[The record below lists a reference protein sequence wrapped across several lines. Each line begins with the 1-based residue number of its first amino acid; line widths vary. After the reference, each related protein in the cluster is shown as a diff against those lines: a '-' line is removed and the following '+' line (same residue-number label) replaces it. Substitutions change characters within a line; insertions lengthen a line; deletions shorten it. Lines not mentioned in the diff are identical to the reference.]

1 MPLVPGTHLGPYEIT
16 GPLGSGGMGEV
27 YRARDTRLERTVAI
41 KILPAQFSAD
51 PVSKQRFEREA
62 KTISSLNHP
71 HICVLH
77 DVGHQDGMDYLVMEC
92 MEGETLAKRL
102 EKGSLPLE
110 QVLKYGMQIA
120 DALDKAHRSGIVHR
134 DLKPGNIMLT
144 PAGAKLLDFGLAKSA
159 VPLAS
164 VATMTAAVT
173 QDSPVTEQGT
183 IVGTYQYMS
192 PEQLEGKELDGR
204 SDIFSLGAV
213 LYEMVTGKRAF
224 EGKSQLSVAS
234 AILEKEPGPI
244 NATKPMT
251 PPALEHAV
259 KKCLAKLPDERWQ
272 SASDLASEMKWAAES
287 GADGA
292 TGGVAKKS
300 GKFRWGLVWAAMTLV
315 AMALT
320 MAAMHYATRPTP
332 EPPLMS
338 SIIPPPGVFADTS
351 GRIGPPQI
359 SPDGRRIVFIGCKT
373 ESAAASM
380 LGGKTCSIWLR
391 VLASG
396 EAREVNDTSGAYYP
410 FWSPDGRE
418 IAFFGD
424 GKLKRVAADGGPVQ
438 VICDAADARGGSWG
452 SSGIIIIAA
461 TRLSPIL
468 RVAADGGTPMA
479 IAEVKPSSVPAAEVL
494 SHRWPHFLPDGEHF
508 LYVNAPNGSCTELN
522 ELHFAS
528 IDGKQDVSLMRTCSS
543 ATFANGNLLFWRDGN
558 VVAQRFDPRTGVLS
572 GAPAAIVEHANFEPL
587 FSIAEFSTSAEG
599 KLVYMAG
606 DAPTGSQLVWYDRNG
621 KVTGTQGEND
631 RYKNVGISRDGSR
644 VVADTISV
652 KESKIRILDS
662 RGTRTLM
669 TLGNSDGAG
678 PTWSPDGKQIYF
690 TSTANGPQDI
700 YVRAADGSGEEKPV
714 LKFNKDQFGA
724 LFLTVSPD
732 GKSLAYAIIDRATGG
747 DIYTLALGGDGKP
760 QPFLHSVANE
770 TAPTFSPDGRWLAYE
785 SDSSGRKEVYITP
798 YPAGGAQY
806 QVSTSGGERPVWRRD
821 GKEIYYREGLT
832 IMVVEVNTKAS
843 PVEFSSPKALFE
855 LASGNLNGRY
865 YDVAPDGRFLANTAP
880 LAKKEQSF
888 SLVVNWPERL
898 KK

>member
-1 MPLVPGTHLGPYEIT
+1 
-16 GPLGSGGMGEV
+16 
-27 YRARDTRLERTVAI
+27 
-41 KILPAQFSAD
+41 
-51 PVSKQRFEREA
+51 
-62 KTISSLNHP
+62 
-71 HICVLH
+71 
-77 DVGHQDGMDYLVMEC
+77 
-92 MEGETLAKRL
+92 
-102 EKGSLPLE
+102 
-110 QVLKYGMQIA
+110 
-120 DALDKAHRSGIVHR
+120 
-134 DLKPGNIMLT
+134 
-144 PAGAKLLDFGLAKSA
+144 LDFGLAKES
-159 VPLAS
+159 PSLA
-164 VATMTAAVT
+164 TAATLTAVIPT
-173 QDSPVTEQGT
+173 SPVTQEGM
-183 IVGTYQYMS
+183 IVGTFQYMS
-192 PEQLEGKELDGR
+192 PEQIEGKELDRR

-213 LYEMVTGKRAF
+213 LYEMLTGKKAF
-224 EGKSQLSVAS
+224 EGKTQLSVAS
-234 AILEKEPGPI
+234 AILEKEPAPI
-244 NATKPMT
+244 GTIKPLT
-251 PPALEHAV
+251 PANLNHAIR
-259 KKCLAKLPDERWQ
+259 KCLAKDCDERWQ
-272 SASDLASEMKWAAES
+272 TARDLASELKWIGESDAES
-287 GADGA
+287 GAREVAAKPGKSRL
-292 TGGVAKKS
+292 GVA
-300 GKFRWGLVWAAMTLV
+300 WAAMMLV
-315 AMALT
+315 AIAVT
-320 MAAMHYATRPTP
+320 MAATYYATRPTP
-332 EPPLMS
+332 EPPLMAS
-338 SIIPPPGVFADTS
+338 VIPPPGVFADTS

-359 SPDGRRIVFIGCKT
+359 SPDGKRIAFIGCKS

-396 EAREVNDTSGAYYP
+396 EAREVSDTGGAYYP

-468 RVAADGGTPMA
+468 RVPADGGTPVA
-479 IAEVKPSSVPAAEVL
+479 IAEVKPSSVPAEEVV

-558 VVAQRFDPRTGVLS
+558 VVAQRFDPNKRVLS

-587 FSIAEFSTSAEG
+587 FSIAEFSISAEG

-606 DAPTGSQLVWYDRNG
+606 DAPTGSQLVWYDRDG
-621 KVTGTQGEND
+621 KVTGTLGEND
-631 RYKNVGISRDGSR
+631 RYKNVAISRDGSR

-770 TAPTFSPDGRWLAYE
+770 TAPAFSPDGRWLAYE

-806 QVSTSGGERPVWRRD
+806 QVSTSGGERLVWRRD
-821 GKEIYYREGLT
+821 GKEIYYREGLR
-832 IMVVEVNTKAS
+832 IMAVEVNTKAS

-865 YDVAPDGRFLANTAP
+865 YDVAPDGRFLANTSP
-880 LAKKEQSF
+880 LTPRAQSF
-888 SLVVNWPERL
+888 SLLINWPGRL

>member
-1 MPLVPGTHLGPYEIT
+1 MPLAPGHKLGPYEIAS
-16 GPLGSGGMGEV
+16 PLGAGGMGEV
-27 YRARDTRLERTVAI
+27 YRARDTRLGRDVAI
-41 KILPAQFSAD
+41 KILPKEMSAD
-51 PVSKQRFEREA
+51 PARKQRFEREA
-62 KTISSLNHP
+62 KAISSLNHP
-71 HICVLH
+71 NICTLH
-77 DVGHQDGMDYLVMEC
+77 DVGSQDGVDYLVMEC
-92 MEGETLAKRL
+92 VEGETLARRL
-102 EKGSLPLE
+102 EKGPLPLE
-110 QVLKYGMQIA
+110 QVLKIGQEIA
-120 DALDKAHRSGIVHR
+120 GALDNAHRSGVVHR
-134 DLKPGNIMLT
+134 DLKPGNVMLMAT
-144 PAGAKLLDFGLAKSA
+144 GAKLLDFGLAKESSS
-159 VPLAS
+159 LA
-164 VATMTAAVT
+164 TAAT
-173 QDSPVTEQGT
+173 LTAAIPASPVTQQGM
-183 IVGTYQYMS
+183 IVGTFQYMS
-192 PEQLEGKELDGR
+192 PEQIEGKELDRR
-204 SDIFSLGAV
+204 SDIFSMGAV
-213 LYEMVTGKRAF
+213 LYEMLTGNKAF
-224 EGKSQLSVAS
+224 EGKTQLSVAS
-234 AILEKEPGPI
+234 AILEKEPAPI
-244 NATKPMT
+244 STVKPLT
-251 PPALEHAV
+251 PANLDHAIR
-259 KKCLAKLPDERWQ
+259 KCLAKDCDERWQ
-272 SASDLASEMKWAAES
+272 TARDLASELKWIGESDADS
-287 GADGA
+287 GAR
-292 TGGVAKKS
+292 GVVEKS
-300 GKFRWGLVWAAMTLV
+300 GKFRLGLVWAVITMVSIAV
-315 AMALT
+315 T
-320 MAAMHYATRPTP
+320 MAVTYFSTRPTAQ
-332 EPPLMS
+332 PPLMAS
-338 SIIPPPGVFADTS
+338 VIPPPGVFVDTS

-359 SPDGRRIVFIGCKT
+359 SPDGKRIAFIGCKS

-391 VLASG
+391 VLASA
-396 EAREVNDTSGAYYP
+396 EARNVSDTSGAYYP

-452 SSGIIIIAA
+452 SSGIIIISA

-468 RVAADGGTPMA
+468 RVPADGGTPVA
-479 IAEVKPSSVPAAEVL
+479 IAEVKPSLVPTLEVV

-528 IDGKQDVSLMRTCSS
+528 IDGKKDVSLMRTCST

-558 VVAQRFDPRTGVLS
+558 VVAQRFDPRTGELS
-572 GAPAAIVEHANFEPL
+572 GAPAAIVEHASFEPL

-606 DAPTGSQLVWYDRNG
+606 DAPMGSQLIWYDRNG
-621 KVTGTQGEND
+621 KVTGTLGEND
-631 RYKNVGISRDGSR
+631 RYKNVAISRDGSR
-644 VVADTISV
+644 VAADTISV

-690 TSTANGPQDI
+690 TSTANGPQEI
-700 YVRAADGSGEEKPV
+700 FVRAADGSGEEKPV
-714 LKFNKDQFGA
+714 LKFNKDQYGA

-760 QPFLHSVANE
+760 QPFLHSAANE
-770 TAPTFSPDGRWLAYE
+770 TAPAFSPDGRWLAYE
-785 SDSSGRKEVYITP
+785 SDSSGRKEAYITP

-806 QVSTSGGERPVWRRD
+806 QVSTSGGERPAWRHD

-832 IMVVEVNTKAS
+832 IMAVEVNTKAS

-880 LAKKEQSF
+880 LTPRAQSF
-888 SLVVNWPERL
+888 SLLINWPERL

>member
-1 MPLVPGTHLGPYEIT
+1 
-16 GPLGSGGMGEV
+16 MGEV
-27 YRARDTRLERTVAI
+27 YRARDTRLERAVAI
-41 KILPAQFSAD
+41 KILPLQLSAD
-51 PVSKQRFEREA
+51 PARKQRFEREA

-71 HICVLH
+71 HICTLH
-77 DVGHQDGMDYLVMEC
+77 DVGSQDGVDYLVMEC
-92 MEGETLAKRL
+92 VEGETLAKRL
-102 EKGSLPLE
+102 EKGPLPLE
-110 QVLKYGMQIA
+110 QVLKIGQEIA
-120 DALDKAHRSGIVHR
+120 GALDKAHRSGVVHR
-134 DLKPGNIMLT
+134 DLKPGNVMLT
-144 PAGAKLLDFGLAKSA
+144 ATGAKVLDFGLAKPTA
-159 VPLAS
+159 PMVTL
-164 VATMTAAVT
+164 ATMTAAVP
-173 QDSPVTEQGT
+173 QQAPVTQEGT
-183 IVGTYQYMS
+183 IVGTFQYMS
-192 PEQLEGKELDGR
+192 PEQVEGKELDGR

-213 LYEMVTGKRAF
+213 VYEMLTGKKAF
-224 EGKSQLSVAS
+224 EGKTQLSVAS
-234 AILEKEPGPI
+234 AILEKEPAPI
-244 NATKPMT
+244 STIKPLT
-251 PPALEHAV
+251 PANLDHAIR
-259 KKCLAKLPDERWQ
+259 KSLAKDCEERWQ
-272 SASDLASEMKWAAES
+272 TARDLASELKWIGES
-287 GADGA
+287 GADSA
-292 TGGVAKKS
+292 ARGVAEKS
-300 GKFRWGLVWAAMTLV
+300 WKSRLRLIWVVMMLASIAV
-315 AMALT
+315 T
-320 MAAMHYATRPTP
+320 MAVTYFATRPAP
-332 EPPLMS
+332 EPPLMAS
-338 SIIPPPGVFADTS
+338 VVPPPGVFADTS

-359 SPDGRRIVFIGCKT
+359 SPDGKRIAFIGCKS

-391 VLASG
+391 ALASA
-396 EAREVNDTSGAYYP
+396 EAREVREVNDTGGAYYP

-438 VICDAADARGGSWG
+438 VICDAPDARGGSWG
-452 SSGIIIIAA
+452 SSGIIIFAA

-468 RVAADGGTPMA
+468 RVAADGGTPVA

-508 LYVNAPNGSCTELN
+508 LYLNAPNGSCTELN

-528 IDGKQDVSLMRTCSS
+528 IDGKQDVLLMRTCSS

-558 VVAQRFDPRTGVLS
+558 VVAQRFDQRTGVLS

-587 FSIAEFSTSAEG
+587 FSIAEFSVSGEG

-621 KVTGTQGEND
+621 KVTGTLGEND
-631 RYKNVGISRDGSR
+631 RYKNVAISRDGLH

-678 PTWSPDGKQIYF
+678 PAWSPDGKQIYF

-714 LKFNKDQFGA
+714 LKFRRDQFGA

-747 DIYTLALGGDGKP
+747 DIYTLALGGDSKP

-770 TAPTFSPDGRWLAYE
+770 TAPAFSPDGRWLAYE
-785 SDSSGRKEVYITP
+785 SDASGRREAYITP
-798 YPAGGAQY
+798 FPTGGAQY
-806 QVSTSGGERPVWRRD
+806 QVSTSGGERPVWRHD
-821 GKEIYYREGLT
+821 GKEIYYREGLR
-832 IMVVEVNTKAS
+832 IMAVEVNTKAS
-843 PVEFSSPKALFE
+843 PVEFGSPKALFE

-865 YDVAPDGRFLANTAP
+865 YDVAPDGRFLANTSP
-880 LAKKEQSF
+880 LTPKAQSF
-888 SLVVNWPERL
+888 SLVVNWPGRL

>member
-1 MPLVPGTHLGPYEIT
+1 
-16 GPLGSGGMGEV
+16 MGEV
-27 YRARDTRLERTVAI
+27 YRARDTRLGRDVAI
-41 KILPAQFSAD
+41 KILPKEMSAD
-51 PVSKQRFEREA
+51 PARKQRFEREA

-71 HICVLH
+71 NICTLH
-77 DVGHQDGMDYLVMEC
+77 DVGSQDGVDYLVMEC
-92 MEGETLAKRL
+92 VEGETLARRL
-102 EKGSLPLE
+102 EKGPLPLE
-110 QVLKYGMQIA
+110 RVLKIGQEIA
-120 DALDKAHRSGIVHR
+120 GALDKAHRSGVVHR
-134 DLKPGNIMLT
+134 DLKPGNVMLT
-144 PAGAKLLDFGLAKSA
+144 ATGAKLLDFGLAKES
-159 VPLAS
+159 PSLA
-164 VATMTAAVT
+164 TAATLTAVIPT
-173 QDSPVTEQGT
+173 SPVTQEGM
-183 IVGTYQYMS
+183 IVGTFQYMS
-192 PEQLEGKELDGR
+192 PEQIEGKELDRR

-213 LYEMVTGKRAF
+213 LYEMLTGKKAF
-224 EGKSQLSVAS
+224 EGKTQLSVAS
-234 AILEKEPGPI
+234 AILEKEPAPI
-244 NATKPMT
+244 GTIKPLT
-251 PPALEHAV
+251 PANLNHAIR
-259 KKCLAKLPDERWQ
+259 KCLAKDCDERWQ
-272 SASDLASEMKWAAES
+272 TARDLASELKWIGESDAES
-287 GADGA
+287 GAREVAAKPGKSRL
-292 TGGVAKKS
+292 GVA
-300 GKFRWGLVWAAMTLV
+300 WAAMMLV
-315 AMALT
+315 AIAVT
-320 MAAMHYATRPTP
+320 MAATYYATRPTP
-332 EPPLMS
+332 EPPLMAS
-338 SIIPPPGVFADTS
+338 VIPPPGVFADTS

-359 SPDGRRIVFIGCKT
+359 SPDGKRIAFIGCKS

-396 EAREVNDTSGAYYP
+396 EAREVSDTGGAYYP

-468 RVAADGGTPMA
+468 RVPADGGTPVA
-479 IAEVKPSSVPAAEVL
+479 IAEVKPSSVPAEEVV

-558 VVAQRFDPRTGVLS
+558 VVAQRFDPNKRVLS

-587 FSIAEFSTSAEG
+587 FSIAEFSISAEG

-606 DAPTGSQLVWYDRNG
+606 DAPTGSQLVWYDRDG
-621 KVTGTQGEND
+621 KVTGTLGEND
-631 RYKNVGISRDGSR
+631 RYKNVAISRDGSR

-770 TAPTFSPDGRWLAYE
+770 TAPAFSPDGRWLAYE

-806 QVSTSGGERPVWRRD
+806 QVSTSGGERLVWRRD
-821 GKEIYYREGLT
+821 GKEIYYREGLR
-832 IMVVEVNTKAS
+832 IMAVEVNTKAS

-865 YDVAPDGRFLANTAP
+865 YDVAPDGRFLANTSP
-880 LAKKEQSF
+880 LTPRAQSF
-888 SLVVNWPERL
+888 SLLINWPGRL

>member
-1 MPLVPGTHLGPYEIT
+1 MALTSGTKLGPYEISA
-16 GPLGSGGMGEV
+16 PLGAGGMGEV
-27 YRARDTRLERTVAI
+27 YRARDTRLGRDVAI
-41 KILPAQFSAD
+41 KILPKEMSAD
-51 PVSKQRFEREA
+51 PARKQRFEREA

-71 HICVLH
+71 NICTLH
-77 DVGHQDGMDYLVMEC
+77 DVGSQDGVDYLVMEC
-92 MEGETLAKRL
+92 VEGETLARRL
-102 EKGSLPLE
+102 EKGPLPLE
-110 QVLKYGMQIA
+110 QVLKIGQEIA
-120 DALDKAHRSGIVHR
+120 GALDKAHRNGVVHR
-134 DLKPGNIMLT
+134 DLKPGNVMLT
-144 PAGAKLLDFGLAKSA
+144 ATGAKLLDFGLAKESSSLARAATLTA
-159 VPLAS
+159 VIPTLP
-164 VATMTAAVT
+164 VT
-173 QDSPVTEQGT
+173 QEGM
-183 IVGTYQYMS
+183 IVGTFQYMS
-192 PEQLEGKELDGR
+192 PEQVEGKELDGR

-213 LYEMVTGKRAF
+213 LYEMLTGQRAF
-224 EGKSQLSVAS
+224 DGKSQLSVAS
-234 AILEKEPGPI
+234 AILEKETTPI
-244 NATKPMT
+244 STIRPMT
-251 PPALEHAV
+251 PPALDHV
-259 KKCLAKLPDERWQ
+259 IKKCLAKHADERWQ
-272 SASDLASEMKWAAES
+272 SASDLASELKWITEGGGDA
-287 GADGA
+287 A
-292 TGGVAKKS
+292 TGGVAEKP
-300 GKFRWGLVWAAMTLV
+300 GKFRWGVAWAAMTLV
-315 AMALT
+315 AIAVT
-320 MAAMHYATRPTP
+320 MAATYYATRPAP
-332 EPPLMS
+332 EPPLMAS
-338 SIIPPPGVFADTS
+338 VMPPPGVFADTS

-359 SPDGRRIVFIGCKT
+359 SPDGRRLAFIGCKT

-396 EAREVNDTSGAYYP
+396 EAREVSDTGGAYYP

-424 GKLKRVAADGGPVQ
+424 GKLKRVAEDGGPVQ

-468 RVAADGGTPMA
+468 RVPADGGTPVA

-558 VVAQRFDPRTGVLS
+558 LVAQRFDPRTGVLS

-587 FSIAEFSTSAEG
+587 FSIAEFSASAEG

-606 DAPTGSQLVWYDRNG
+606 DAPTGSQLVWYDRSG
-621 KVTGTQGEND
+621 KVTGTLSEND
-631 RYKNVGISRDGSR
+631 RYKNVAISRDGSR

-690 TSTANGPQDI
+690 TSTANGPQEI

-714 LKFNKDQFGA
+714 LKFNKDQYGA

-747 DIYTLALGGDGKP
+747 DIYTLALGGDSKP

-770 TAPTFSPDGRWLAYE
+770 TAPAFSPDGRWLAYE
-785 SDSSGRKEVYITP
+785 SDSSGRKEAYITP

-806 QVSTSGGERPVWRRD
+806 QVSTSGGERPMWRHD

-832 IMVVEVNTKAS
+832 IMAVGVNTKAS

-880 LAKKEQSF
+880 LTPKAQSF
-888 SLVVNWPERL
+888 SLVVNWPGRL

>member
-1 MPLVPGTHLGPYEIT
+1 MPLAPGQKLGPYEIT
-16 GPLGSGGMGEV
+16 SPLGAGGMGEV
-27 YRARDTRLERTVAI
+27 YRARDTRLGRDVAI
-41 KILPAQFSAD
+41 KILPKEMSGD
-51 PVSKQRFEREA
+51 PARKQRFEREA

-71 HICVLH
+71 NICTLH
-77 DVGHQDGMDYLVMEC
+77 DVGSQDGVDYLVMEC
-92 MEGETLAKRL
+92 VEGETLAKRL
-102 EKGSLPLE
+102 EKGPLPLE
-110 QVLKYGMQIA
+110 QVLRIGQEIA
-120 DALDKAHRSGIVHR
+120 AALDKAHRSGVVHR
-134 DLKPGNIMLT
+134 DLKPGNVMQT
-144 PAGAKLLDFGLAKSA
+144 ATGAKLLDFGLAKESS
-159 VPLAS
+159 PL
-164 VATMTAAVT
+164 VTAAT
-173 QDSPVTEQGT
+173 LTAAIPASPVTQEGM
-183 IVGTYQYMS
+183 IVGTFQYMS
-192 PEQLEGKELDGR
+192 PEQIEGKELDRR
-204 SDIFSLGAV
+204 SDIFSMGAV
-213 LYEMVTGKRAF
+213 LYEMLTGKKAF
-224 EGKSQLSVAS
+224 EGKTQLGVAS
-234 AILEKEPGPI
+234 AILEREPAPI
-244 NATKPMT
+244 STIKPLT
-251 PPALEHAV
+251 PANLEHAIR
-259 KKCLAKLPDERWQ
+259 KCLAKDCDERWQ
-272 SASDLASEMKWAAES
+272 TARDLASELKWIGES
-287 GADGA
+287 DADSEA
-292 TGGVAKKS
+292 RGVAEKS
-300 GKFRWGLVWAAMTLV
+300 GKFRLGLVWAMIMLAGIAV
-315 AMALT
+315 T
-320 MAAMHYATRPTP
+320 MAVTYFATRPAP
-332 EPPLMS
+332 ELPLMAS
-338 SIIPPPGVFADTS
+338 VIPPPGVFADTS
-351 GRIGPPQI
+351 GRIGPPQV
-359 SPDGRRIVFIGCKT
+359 SPDGRRLAFIGCKT

-396 EAREVNDTSGAYYP
+396 EAREVSDTSGAYYP

-468 RVAADGGTPMA
+468 RVPADGGTPVA
-479 IAEVKPSSVPAAEVL
+479 IVEVKRSSVPAAEVV

-558 VVAQRFDPRTGVLS
+558 IVAQRFDPNTGVLS

-587 FSIAEFSTSAEG
+587 FSIAGFSTSAEG

-606 DAPTGSQLVWYDRNG
+606 DAPTGSQLVWYDLAG
-621 KVTGTQGEND
+621 KVTGTLGEND
-631 RYKNVGISRDGSR
+631 RYKNVAISRDGSR

-700 YVRAADGSGEEKPV
+700 YVRAADGSGEEKEV

-732 GKSLAYAIIDRATGG
+732 GKSLAYEIIDRATGG

-770 TAPTFSPDGRWLAYE
+770 TAPAFSPDGRWLAYE
-785 SDSSGRKEVYITP
+785 SDGSGRKEVYITP
-798 YPAGGAQY
+798 FPTGGAQY
-806 QVSTSGGERPVWRRD
+806 QVSTSGGERPVWRHD

-832 IMVVEVNTKAS
+832 IMAVEVNTKAS

-880 LAKKEQSF
+880 LTPRAQSF
-888 SLVVNWPERL
+888 SLLINWPERL